1 MCLLDRMVRAG
12 VVLQETTKLCSKRT
26 IPFCVPEYKR
36 VQIATIYLVAIN
48 EFLLPHI
55 LTSIWC
61 CQYSGLLAT
70 LMGVKWAVSLCSNPQ
85 FPDNIWCE
93 ASPHVFTCHLYIFFG
108 DGSVKTFDPCFLSCL
123 FSCCWVLRVPS
134 IFGSEFFISFI
145 RLFQIFSDLSLDSLD
160 VVFHTEIFKI
170 NEVQLA
176 NSFFLNHILCVVSEK
191 SLTNPRSS
199 RFSPILSFRSFIVL
213 HFTFRSMLYF
223 ELIFEKGTRSASGFN
238 FYLQVDVR
246 LSQ

>member
-1 MCLLDRMVRAG
+1 MVRVG
-12 VVLQETTKLCSKRT
+12 VVLQETTKLCSERT
-26 IPFCVPEYKR
+26 VSFCFPKYKV
-36 VQIATIYLVAIN
+36 VQTATIYLVAIN

-55 LTSIWC
+55 LTSIWP

-70 LMGVKWAVSLCSNPQ
+70 PIGVKWAVSLCSNPQ

-93 ASPHVFTCHLYIFFG
+93 ASLHVLTCHLYIFFG
-108 DGSVKTFDPCFLSCL
+108 DGSVKTFDPCVLSCL

-145 RLFQIFSDLSLDSLD
+145 RLFQIFSDLSLHSLD

-191 SLTNPRSS
+191 SLTSPRSS

-213 HFTFRSMLYF
+213 HFTFRSMIYF
-223 ELIFEKGTRSASGFN
+223 ELIFEKGTRSASRFN
-238 FYLQVDVR
+238 FYLQADVR